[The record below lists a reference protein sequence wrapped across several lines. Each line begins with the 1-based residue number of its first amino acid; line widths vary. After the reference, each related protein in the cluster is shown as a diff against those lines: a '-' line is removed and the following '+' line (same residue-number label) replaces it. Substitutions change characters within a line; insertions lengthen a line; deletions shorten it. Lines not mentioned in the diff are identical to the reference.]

1 MSNASDFII
10 ENGVLTKYVGP
21 GGDVVIPEGV
31 TSIGKGAFS
40 GCHLLTAVTIP
51 NTVASI
57 EDWAFDACGALRDI
71 TIQTDAVKI
80 GQKVLSPYNYQYS
93 LHINKLAN
101 VSPYYKKFAAF
112 GFAEEDADCTTERG
126 KEHLKYLKSNAWKLV
141 NFAIE
146 RPSLLALMCR
156 EKLITAK
163 DLEAYTAAAQE
174 SGNAQIIALVLE
186 YGAKNISEKEKL
198 KVAKKNDASA
208 DEVIERIVARQD
220 KNGICGLVFA
230 VSGHLIR
237 FPNKTELKSCIES
250 KGGKLAGSV
259 SSKID
264 ILITDMVGAGS
275 EKVKKA
281 ENLGIEIITE
291 KEFIKRIGSYFV
303 IEDDRLKRYI
313 GCETQVS
320 IPSGITTLEDRAFE
334 DCKDLT
340 DVIVPEGVT
349 MLGCEVFRD
358 CCNLTNIMLPE
369 GLVSISGNA
378 FERCSSLQNIRIPA
392 SVKIIGGGAFVDCRN
407 LTDITILNRTTRI
420 GCSAFW
426 NCNRLTI
433 HAPAGSYA
441 ETYAKENNIPFVA
454 E

>member
-10 ENGVLTKYVGP
+10 ENGVLKKYVGP

-93 LHINKLAN
+93 LHVDKLAN
-101 VSPYYKKFAAF
+101 VSPNYKKFAAF

-141 NFAIE
+141 NFAIA
-146 RPSLLALMCR
+146 RPILLALMCR
-156 EKLITAK
+156 EKLIAAK
-163 DLEAYTAAAQE
+163 DIDAYTAAAQE
-174 SGNAQIIALVLE
+174 SGNAQIIALMLE
-186 YGAKNISEKEKL
+186 YGAKNISETEKL
-198 KVAKKNDASA
+198 KVAKKKDASA
-208 DEVIERIVARQD
+208 DEVIERIAARQN

-230 VSGHLIR
+230 VSGHLNR

-250 KGGKLAGSV
+250 KGGELAGSV

-264 ILITDMVGAGS
+264 ILLTDMMGVWS

-281 ENLGIEIITE
+281 KDLGIEIITE

-320 IPSGITTLEDRAFE
+320 IPSGISALEDRAFE
-334 DCKDLT
+334 NCEDLT

-349 MLGCEVFRD
+349 TLGCEVFRD
-358 CCNLTNIMLPE
+358 CCNLTNIILPE

-392 SVKIIGGGAFVDCRN
+392 SVKIIGGGAFVGCRS
-407 LTDITILNRTTRI
+407 LTDITILNPTTRI
-420 GCSAFW
+420 GCSAFCD
-426 NCNRLTI
+426 CNRLTI
-433 HAPAGSYA
+433 HAPAGGYV
-441 ETYAKENNIPFVA
+441 ERYAKENHIPFVA

>member
-10 ENGVLTKYVGP
+10 ENGVLKKYVGP

-51 NTVASI
+51 NTMASI
-57 EDWAFDACGALRDI
+57 EDWAFDACDALRDI

-93 LHINKLAN
+93 LHIDKLAN
-101 VSPYYKKFAAF
+101 VSPDYRKFAAF

-126 KEHLKYLKSNAWKLV
+126 KEHLKYLKNNAWKLV

-156 EKLITAK
+156 EKLIAAK

-198 KVAKKNDASA
+198 KIAKKKDASA
-208 DEVIERIVARQD
+208 DEVIERIVARQNQ
-220 KNGICGLVFA
+220 NGIGGLSFA
-230 VSGHLIR
+230 VSGHLVR
-237 FPNKTELKSCIES
+237 FPNKAELKSCIES

-259 SSKID
+259 SSRID
-264 ILITDMVGAGS
+264 ILITDMMGAWS

-281 ENLGIEIITE
+281 EDLGIEIITE

-320 IPSGITTLEDRAFE
+320 IPSGITVLEDRAFE

-340 DVIVPEGVT
+340 DVIIPEGVT
-349 MLGCEVFRD
+349 MLGCEAFRD

-392 SVKIIGGGAFVDCRN
+392 SVKTIGGGAFVDCRN

-426 NCNRLTI
+426 DCNRLTI

>member
-1 MSNASDFII
+1 MN
-10 ENGVLTKYVGP
+10 
-21 GGDVVIPEGV
+21 
-31 TSIGKGAFS
+31 
-40 GCHLLTAVTIP
+40 
-51 NTVASI
+51 
-57 EDWAFDACGALRDI
+57 
-71 TIQTDAVKI
+71 
-80 GQKVLSPYNYQYS
+80 
-93 LHINKLAN
+93 
-101 VSPYYKKFAAF
+101 
-112 GFAEEDADCTTERG
+112 
-126 KEHLKYLKSNAWKLV
+126 
-141 NFAIE
+141 
-146 RPSLLALMCR
+146 
-156 EKLITAK
+156 
-163 DLEAYTAAAQE
+163 
-174 SGNAQIIALVLE
+174 
-186 YGAKNISEKEKL
+186 
-198 KVAKKNDASA
+198 
-208 DEVIERIVARQD
+208 
-220 KNGICGLVFA
+220 
-230 VSGHLIR
+230 R

-264 ILITDMVGAGS
+264 ILLTDMMGVWS

-281 ENLGIEIITE
+281 EDLGIEIITE

-320 IPSGITTLEDRAFE
+320 IPSGISALEDRAFE
-334 DCKDLT
+334 NCEDLT

-358 CCNLTNIMLPE
+358 CCNLTNIILPE

-392 SVKIIGGGAFVDCRN
+392 SVKIIGGGAFVGCRS

-426 NCNRLTI
+426 DCNRLTI

-441 ETYAKENNIPFVA
+441 ERYAKENHIPFVA

>member
-1 MSNASDFII
+1 MRTSRFTVIFLSSFYKSSPIPVQHTGHRWAGRAVF
-10 ENGVLTKYVGP
+10 LLP
-21 GGDVVIPEGV
+21 G
-31 TSIGKGAFS
+31 TSSRA
-40 GCHLLTAVTIP
+40 TAHNRQRP
-51 NTVASI
+51 
-57 EDWAFDACGALRDI
+57 
-71 TIQTDAVKI
+71 
-80 GQKVLSPYNYQYS
+80 P
-93 LHINKLAN
+93 
-101 VSPYYKKFAAF
+101 
-112 GFAEEDADCTTERG
+112 
-126 KEHLKYLKSNAWKLV
+126 
-141 NFAIE
+141 E
-146 RPSLLALMCR
+146 RPQ
-156 EKLITAK
+156 
-163 DLEAYTAAAQE
+163 AYPRT
-174 SGNAQIIALVLE
+174 S
-186 YGAKNISEKEKL
+186 
-198 KVAKKNDASA
+198 
-208 DEVIERIVARQD
+208 R
-220 KNGICGLVFA
+220 
-230 VSGHLIR
+230 
-237 FPNKTELKSCIES
+237 PNRSRRC
-250 KGGKLAGSV
+250 
-259 SSKID
+259 D
-264 ILITDMVGAGS
+264 
-275 EKVKKA
+275 
-281 ENLGIEIITE
+281 LGIEIITE

-378 FERCSSLQNIRIPA
+378 FECCSSLQNIRIPA
-392 SVKIIGGGAFVDCRN
+392 SVKIIGGGAFVGCRN

-441 ETYAKENNIPFVA
+441 ERYAKENHIPFVA

>member
-1 MSNASDFII
+1 MNNASDFII
-10 ENGVLTKYVGP
+10 ENGVLKKYVGP
-21 GGDVVIPEGV
+21 GGNVVIPKGV

-40 GCHLLTAVTIP
+40 GCHLLTAVTIS
-51 NTVASI
+51 NTVVSI

-93 LHINKLAN
+93 LHIDKLAN
-101 VSPYYKKFAAF
+101 VSPDYRKFAAF

-141 NFAIE
+141 NFVIE

-156 EKLITAK
+156 EKLIAAK

-198 KVAKKNDASA
+198 KVAKKKDASA
-208 DEVIERIVARQD
+208 DEVIERIAARQN

-230 VSGHLIR
+230 VSGHLAR

-264 ILITDMVGAGS
+264 ILITDMMGAWS

-281 ENLGIEIITE
+281 EDLGIEIITE

-320 IPSGITTLEDRAFE
+320 IPSGITVLEDRAFE

-340 DVIVPEGVT
+340 GVIIPEGVT
-349 MLGCEVFRD
+349 MLGCEAFRD

-392 SVKIIGGGAFVDCRN
+392 SVKTIGGGAFVDCRN
-407 LTDITILNRTTRI
+407 LTDIEILNRTTRI
-420 GCSAFW
+420 GCSAFLD
-426 NCNRLTI
+426 CNRLTI

-441 ETYAKENNIPFVA
+441 ERYAKENHIPFVA